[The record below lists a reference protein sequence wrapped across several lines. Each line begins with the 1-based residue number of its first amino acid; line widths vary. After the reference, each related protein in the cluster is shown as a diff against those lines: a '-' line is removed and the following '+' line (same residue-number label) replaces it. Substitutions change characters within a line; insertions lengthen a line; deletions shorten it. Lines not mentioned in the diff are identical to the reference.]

1 VRRFNDDTVCSYR
14 QKGLEKAKAMAVH
27 IAYPDELL
35 DDNKLEGFYDKVSDI
50 TNQEFC

>member
-1 VRRFNDDTVCSYR
+1 MICSNR

-35 DDNKLEGFYDKVSDI
+35 DDNKLENFYDKVCDFLK
-50 TNQEFC
+50 QDFC